1 MLISE
6 EHMHIWIV
14 IVSGMIGTI
23 DVILF
28 IATQLRELP
37 AEPQRFIDF
46 QIKLTLFTAR
56 RSSLT
61 LWANLWLKIKW

>member
-23 DVILF
+23 EVILF
-28 IATQLRELP
+28 ITTQLGNYQPNPKDL
-37 AEPQRFIDF
+37 
-46 QIKLTLFTAR
+46 
-56 RSSLT
+56 
-61 LWANLWLKIKW
+61 